1 MKKKIAVAG
10 SLLAT
15 MFVLSAPASAGV
27 VFIEGNNPQP
37 DEQNIVFNGAGSTA
51 GPALTVTGRTNQ
63 TSTVVAFTSNENLI
77 TPASGQARVEAV
89 DGAFRYLEVYLQ
101 EPNTT
106 FGDLI
111 FNLNTPNKL
120 TGTALISVITN
131 AGTETFN
138 FDVNNGQNF
147 LTILADSGTTISK
160 VIIDSRTTGD
170 DLRAIDIDDGRQF
183 RISGVGGYN
192 PVPEP
197 GTLALLGLGLLGIQ
211 GMRRKYHK

>member
-10 SLLAT
+10 SLLAA

-27 VFIEGNNPQP
+27 VFMEGNNPQA

-63 TSTVVAFTSNENLI
+63 TSTVVSFTSNENLI
-77 TPASGQARVEAV
+77 TPAMGQARVEAD

-101 EPNTT
+101 DGGT

-111 FNLNTPNKL
+111 FNLNTPNSE

-131 AGTETFN
+131 TGTETFN
-138 FDVNNGQNF
+138 FDVTNGQNF
-147 LTILADSGTTISK
+147 LTILADSGTLISK

-211 GMRRKYHK
+211 GLRRKYHK

>member
-15 MFVLSAPASAGV
+15 MFALSAPASAGV
-27 VFIEGNNPQP
+27 VFNPTNDPQA

-63 TSTVVAFTSNENLI
+63 TSTVVAFTSNENLV
-77 TPASGQARVEAV
+77 TPASGQARVEAA
-89 DGAFRYLEVYLQ
+89 DGAFRYLEVYVQ
-101 EPNTT
+101 DGST

-111 FNLNTPNKL
+111 FNLNTPNAL
-120 TGTALISVITN
+120 TGTALISVYTTT
-131 AGTETFN
+131 GLETYN

-147 LTILADSGTTISK
+147 LTILATGGSAINK
-160 VIIDSRTTGD
+160 VVIDSSQTNT
-170 DLRAIDIDDGRQF
+170 DLQAIDIDDGRQF
-183 RISGVGGYN
+183 RISGVGGYV

-197 GTLALLGLGLLGIQ
+197 GTLALFGLGLLGIQ
-211 GMRRKYHK
+211 GLRRKYHK